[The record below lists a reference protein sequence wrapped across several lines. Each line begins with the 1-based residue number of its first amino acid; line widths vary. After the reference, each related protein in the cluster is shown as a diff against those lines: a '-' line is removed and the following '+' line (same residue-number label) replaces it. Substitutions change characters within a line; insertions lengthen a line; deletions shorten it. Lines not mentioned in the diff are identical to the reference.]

1 MTSLVYTVDQADG
14 ATIVRLSGRLVTDAL
29 QQVERGLTQISATTS
44 EVAIDLSGL
53 EAFDTG
59 GALMIVS
66 LRETLAR
73 QGVKV
78 DVRGASADQARLL
91 QTVEGAGFD
100 GEDTVPEGRGLSD
113 LIEGVGRSVVAG
125 LRDAGAL
132 LSFLGLI
139 IVRFAR
145 ALVHPTRFRLTA
157 TFAQAQQTGLNAVP
171 IIALM
176 GFLIGIVLAFQG
188 AAQLRQFGAEVFV
201 VDLIAVSVLRELG
214 ILLTAVIIAGRSGS
228 AFAAAIGSM
237 KVNEEIDA
245 MQTLGLD
252 PIEVLVLPRIIAL
265 TLMLPVLGFVANVCA
280 LTGGALMSWIELG
293 ISPGMFVTR
302 FYENTDVWHLIV
314 GMVKAPFFAII
325 IGVIACW
332 QGLQVGGSAESVG
345 QRTTASVVQAIFM
358 VIVIDAIFSIF
369 FAELGV

>member
-1 MTSLVYTVDQADG
+1 
-14 ATIVRLSGRLVTDAL
+14 
-29 QQVERGLTQISATTS
+29 
-44 EVAIDLSGL
+44 
-53 EAFDTG
+53 
-59 GALMIVS
+59 
-66 LRETLAR
+66 
-73 QGVKV
+73 
-78 DVRGASADQARLL
+78 
-91 QTVEGAGFD
+91 
-100 GEDTVPEGRGLSD
+100 
-113 LIEGVGRSVVAG
+113 
-125 LRDAGAL
+125 
-132 LSFLGLI
+132 
-139 IVRFAR
+139 
-145 ALVHPTRFRLTA
+145 
-157 TFAQAQQTGLNAVP
+157 
-171 IIALM
+171 
-176 GFLIGIVLAFQG
+176 
-188 AAQLRQFGAEVFV
+188 
-201 VDLIAVSVLRELG
+201 
-214 ILLTAVIIAGRSGS
+214 
-228 AFAAAIGSM
+228 
-237 KVNEEIDA
+237 